1 MVNADLIKSPNDVK
15 IENIT
20 LISSTGQL
28 QTIINQTKL
37 VRLYE
42 DIFAPFI
49 TGYILVED
57 SINLINFM
65 PLRGQ
70 EYLDIDIRTP
80 TLPKEFCYK
89 QRFFIYAMS
98 DVERSSHQTYTY
110 KLYFTSRET
119 ILDNNTKMS
128 LPHSGRISDIV
139 SNIISTKLKVSDNDL
154 PKTYNVEETS
164 NKTKFISN
172 FWSPVKA
179 INYCAN
185 RALNANNSPTYL
197 FFENKH
203 GINFVSLDTLYQLP
217 VQYTFESNKR
227 TSSIEKDGTV
237 TKNISKDYNTIL
249 EYYTDDPYNYFDRIK
264 EGYYGSEIIYYDIL
278 SQQYVH
284 KGYGANFGDGARL
297 NKHSPFNVT
306 TPISPKSKLILG
318 HQYYNNYEG
327 YGSETSNVK
336 TISRR
341 QALLAQAE
349 TTKLKIVVYGRTDYS
364 CGIKVNVQIPKY
376 GVVQKSDSNT
386 LDYELSG
393 NYIISALSHNI
404 TKKEHKCVMELIKDS
419 YIAEVDSY
427 VQ

>member
-1 MVNADLIKSPNDVK
+1 
-15 IENIT
+15 
-20 LISSTGQL
+20 
-28 QTIINQTKL
+28 
-37 VRLYE
+37 
-42 DIFAPFI
+42 
-49 TGYILVED
+49 
-57 SINLINFM
+57 
-65 PLRGQ
+65 
-70 EYLDIDIRTP
+70 
-80 TLPKEFCYK
+80 
-89 QRFFIYAMS
+89 
-98 DVERSSHQTYTY
+98 
-110 KLYFTSRET
+110 
-119 ILDNNTKMS
+119 MS